1 LRGPWEYEL
10 LQREGTARFTRR
22 FHRPTGLDAASRVWL
37 AIDDVDW
44 HASVMLNDR
53 SLGQIVSAQSLAQPN
68 THRCPVRFEI
78 TADLQPQN
86 VLSITVSSPSLD
98 DDSLLSPRTG
108 REGQPG
114 SLIGLVRLEIEEL
127 QPSP

>member
-1 LRGPWEYEL
+1 VPHIIRLRGPWEHEPL
-10 LQREGTARFTRR
+10 LPEGTARFTRR
-22 FHRPTGLDAASRVWL
+22 FHRPTGLDAVSRVWL

-44 HASVMLNDR
+44 HASVVLNDR
-53 SLGQIVSAQSLAQPN
+53 SLGQIVSGQSLAQPN
-68 THRCPVRFEI
+68 THRCPARFEI

-98 DDSLLSPRTG
+98 DNGLLSPRTG

-114 SLIGLVRLEIEEL
+114 GLIGLVRLEIE
-127 QPSP
+127 